1 MEHDTITPKIDLGG
15 RRLVICSNREPYTVE
30 KRGKDYE
37 FEGTKGGLASALTPI
52 MRSAHGLWVSWGGSS
67 QDAKEA
73 LPERQTVPA
82 EEPKFTQE
90 RVFLTE
96 EQVNDFYYGFSN
108 QALWPLCHYFLG
120 RCHFVDQHWKAYQ
133 EVNELYAEKIANLA
147 NPDEDII
154 WLQDYHMALV
164 GRMLRE
170 RKPDLTTGLFWHIP
184 FPAPDFFVFLPW
196 GSQILD
202 GLLGNDVIAFHTPGH
217 CVNFG
222 RSAERLI
229 GCEWDEANLRIKHK
243 GRTVR
248 LLPRGIGV
256 NFDYFNALGSSDEVR
271 ARAKEIKEEVGVE
284 KLVLGVDRLDYSK
297 GIKER
302 LLAIERLLENHPEHI
317 GKVSI
322 LQIAVPSRTDITEY
336 EEMVASVNYEVGRIN
351 GRFSRE
357 GWVPIH
363 YYFYGFPQEELA
375 AYYVAADVALITPIV
390 DGMNLVAKE
399 FVAARADR
407 DGVLILSEFAGTA
420 LEFSE
425 MAAGVNPFNVS
436 QTSEALHSALTMEKS
451 DRQHVMDHMRERVQR
466 HDLGWWVA
474 ENINAIVSRS

>member
-1 MEHDTITPKIDLGG
+1 MEYDMITPDIDLGG

-52 MRSAHGLWVSWGGSS
+52 MRSARGLWISWGGSAG
-67 QDAKEA
+67 DE
-73 LPERQTVPA
+73 LPETQKVPA
-82 EEPKFTQE
+82 EEPTFTQQ

-120 RCHFVDQHWKAYQ
+120 RCHFEAQHWKVYR
-133 EVNELYAEKIANLA
+133 EVNAKYADTIAEYA
-147 NPDEDII
+147 DPAGDII

-164 GRMLRE
+164 GRMLAE
-170 RKPDLTTGLFWHIP
+170 RKPGLTTGLFWHIP

-196 GSQILD
+196 GRDILE
-202 GLLGNDVIAFHTPGH
+202 GLLGNDVIGFHTPGN
-217 CVNFG
+217 CINFG
-222 RSAERLI
+222 RSCRRLL
-229 GCEWDEANLRIKHK
+229 GCDWDDEKLEVRHQ
-243 GRTVR
+243 GRTTK
-248 LLPRGIGV
+248 LLPLGIGV
-256 NFDYFNALGSSDEVR
+256 NFEYFNALGSSDSVR
-271 ARAKEIKEEVGVE
+271 ERAAQIKQEVGV
-284 KLVLGVDRLDYSK
+284 KRLVLGVDRLDYSK
-297 GIKER
+297 GIRER
-302 LLAIERLLENHPEHI
+302 LLAIEKLLENHPEHI
-317 GKVSI
+317 GSVSH

-399 FVAARADR
+399 FVAARSDR

-425 MAAGVNPFNVS
+425 MDAVNPFNVG
-436 QTSEALHSALTMEKS
+436 QTAEAIHRALTMKKPE
-451 DRQHVMDHMRERVQR
+451 RQYLMDHMRDRVQR
-466 HDLGWWVA
+466 RDLGWWVR
-474 ENINAIVSRS
+474 ENIKAIVQRI